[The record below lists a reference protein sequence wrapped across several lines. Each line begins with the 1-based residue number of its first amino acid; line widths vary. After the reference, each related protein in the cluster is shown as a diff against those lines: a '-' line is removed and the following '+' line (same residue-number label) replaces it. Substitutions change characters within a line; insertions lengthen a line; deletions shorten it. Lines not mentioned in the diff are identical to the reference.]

1 MGDEVPL
8 LSPLT
13 NFKPD
18 YALLHRIREATS
30 GTVAHLAHVAGLDP
44 ARDFRYVDLRG
55 LDWRGT
61 DRSQFD
67 VTGSTLDD
75 EPGLSKE
82 EKSDPQITFDTP
94 VASQS
99 SELAVAADMA
109 GTEPTGS
116 LVNFVADAAAQK
128 DLLYLDK
135 IDREENHYQL
145 IYAVDSNVLD
155 IYVDP
160 QDNSASSSERV
171 MGAGDVF
178 RTNRIETKAA
188 ITRAV
193 GEFIWFR
200 LTDRPLLLIPP
211 VDVEVAALL
220 RIATRDTQQA
230 PQTLDRIKA
239 LIDALGAEDLTA
251 VENAASELANLLSRT
266 TRASRLFQLKNQRR
280 FLNADEMGGYSD
292 AIPAEVAGRLGPM
305 STIDEMIRYAEVR
318 RAWEGLL
325 TTQTRR
331 RGDIRLERDI
341 DSIALLEVWNRRLAL
356 LSQPWRLVYIT
367 TDISL
372 HRAGSE
378 MAFHS
383 AKPLPDDHALGR
395 KGTTFRDAYLRHPR
409 SYLDRP
415 GVLRRAP
422 YNENAN
428 NGADYDTSFRYWI
441 DLLLGD
447 FEDRPVELGRWD
459 WPKGWFEL
467 AESVQAKVE
476 QAANRKPELLDDML
490 DRWGQFSRHVEAL
503 VPAGELAFDDPG
515 DMRGRGYEALRASLD
530 KWLPKIEQRV
540 VDTWGA
546 CVLVFTEARFLFN
559 LLRGHQ
565 DGTRHTARLCLEG
578 DEAVAFLLKAEGWV
592 ADPKAFDIDAFEM
605 EKSKAET
612 NKNAGYNFY
621 VVTAYLLA
629 QGAHWQSAAFLCA
642 HAASLAPRSDNGALT
657 IEKHGPNGREAA
669 YLQAFCRRHAARRV
683 EELARLRPLLDQARE
698 IYRQEQVIDPSLDAV
713 PERFDT
719 EEVALDYAE
728 LMFEWYR
735 SISRADPT
743 PPDVEQLRA
752 LAEHI
757 GRLKDRVAGE
767 LSNPNRQEE
776 RVYKPLRGAYRRLL
790 VNLVSI
796 GLMHPQDPTLAAS
809 AQPAFVGYHQT
820 FDAPPIEYPST
831 YVKVVMTCGGAHFGD
846 KNQARQW
853 RRDARSLLEKEL
865 AKDRSYAPI
874 TPPYELQRYRVFRDA
889 LPT

>member
-1 MGDEVPL
+1 M
-8 LSPLT
+8 
-13 NFKPD
+13 
-18 YALLHRIREATS
+18 
-30 GTVAHLAHVAGLDP
+30 
-44 ARDFRYVDLRG
+44 
-55 LDWRGT
+55 T
-61 DRSQFD
+61 D
-67 VTGSTLDD
+67 TGRASTLVD
-75 EPGLSKE
+75 
-82 EKSDPQITFDTP
+82 
-94 VASQS
+94 
-99 SELAVAADMA
+99 
-109 GTEPTGS
+109 
-116 LVNFVADAAAQK
+116 FVADAAAQS
-128 DLLYLDK
+128 DLLDLDE
-135 IDREENHYQL
+135 IDREESHYQL
-145 IYAVDSNVLD
+145 IYAVDSNVLG

-160 QDNSASSSERV
+160 QDTSASSSERV
-171 MGAGDVF
+171 MGSGDVF
-178 RTNRIETKAA
+178 RDDPIERKAA

-220 RIATRDTQQA
+220 SIATRDTQQA
-230 PQTLDRIKA
+230 PQRLDRIKA
-239 LIDALGAEDLTA
+239 LIDGLGADDLTA
-251 VENAASELANLLSRT
+251 VENAASELANLLTRT
-266 TRASRLFQLKNQRR
+266 TKASRLFQLKNKPR
-280 FLNADEMGGYSD
+280 FLSADEVGGYSD
-292 AIPAEVAGRLGPM
+292 AIPAEVAGRLRPM
-305 STIDEMIRYAEVR
+305 STIGDMIRYAEVR
-318 RAWEGLL
+318 QAWEGLL
-325 TTQTRR
+325 TTETHRR
-331 RGDIRLERDI
+331 ADIRLDRDI
-341 DSIALLEVWNRRLAL
+341 DSIALLDLWNERLAS
-356 LSQPWRLVYIT
+356 LSPPWRLVYIT
-367 TDISL
+367 TDYSL
-372 HRAGSE
+372 HTVGSSVP
-378 MAFHS
+378 FHP
-383 AKPLPDDHALGR
+383 AKPLPDDHALSR

-422 YNENAN
+422 HNESAN
-428 NGADYDTSFRYWI
+428 NGADYGTSFRYWI

-459 WPKGWFEL
+459 WPKGRFEL

-476 QAANRKPELLDDML
+476 QAANKKPELLDDML
-490 DRWGQFSRHVEAL
+490 DRWGRFSRHVEAL
-503 VPAGELAFDDPG
+503 VPAEVLTFEDPK
-515 DMRGRGYEALRASLD
+515 DVRGRGYEALRASLD
-530 KWLPKIEQRV
+530 KWLPVIEQRV

-565 DGTRHTARLCLEG
+565 DGTRHAARLCLEG

-592 ADPKAFDIDAFEM
+592 ADPKTFDIDAFKT

-642 HAASLAPRSDNGALT
+642 HAASLAPRSDNGEPK

-669 YLQAFCRRHAARRV
+669 YLQAFCRRHAARRAP
-683 EELARLRPLLDQARE
+683 ELARLRPLLDQARE
-698 IYRQEQVIDPSLDAV
+698 IYEQEKAVDPSLDAV

-728 LMFEWYR
+728 LLFEWYR
-735 SISRADPT
+735 STSRTDPV
-743 PPDVEQLRA
+743 PPDVAPLRT
-752 LAEHI
+752 LAERI
-757 GRLKDRVAGE
+757 GGLAQQVADE
-767 LSNPNRQEE
+767 LSNPQRQED

-809 AQPAFVGYHQT
+809 ARQAFVDYHQT
-820 FDAPPIEYPST
+820 FDAPRIEYPST

-846 KNQARQW
+846 KDQARQW

-874 TPPYELQRYRVFRDA
+874 TPPYELQRYRVFLGA